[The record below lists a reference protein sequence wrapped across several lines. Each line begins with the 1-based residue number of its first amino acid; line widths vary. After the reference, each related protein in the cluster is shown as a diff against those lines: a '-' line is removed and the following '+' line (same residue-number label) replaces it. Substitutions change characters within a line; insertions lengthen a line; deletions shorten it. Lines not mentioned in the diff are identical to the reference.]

1 MEKKRYISVILPL
14 KLEWEPCYWI
24 DARREIPDRV
34 WNDGSGS
41 MSGSGVGSESMS
53 GCESE
58 SGSGVECGSGS
69 GSGSMSGSGRIEVGQ
84 RVRVKFAGKEYVGV
98 VSGVDIVP
106 EIEPEK
112 ILPVL
117 EVETSMDMVF
127 QEEIALWRRVAE
139 YYLCT
144 VGEVYKAA
152 YPASKINLEEARAE
166 AREKAI
172 QRREKFAD
180 VIRRRLQMLL
190 ERLQKKQ
197 ILLEK
202 HRLSAKH
209 KSSKTSETNPQPTQN
224 GIAAEVFLQP
234 DEKTKTVIKL
244 ESEIARIREEISRT
258 ETALETALKNA
269 QAARNGLSLEKAVLP
284 ECKVQ
289 LSEAQQK
296 AYTQILEGF
305 ECMKPVM
312 LHGVTGSGKTEIYIK
327 AAHEALAEGRNVL
340 YLVPEIALSRQLE
353 ERLYEHFED
362 RLLTFH
368 SGETA
373 AAKRNI
379 AEIIRSQRGSNGNYI
394 LLGTR
399 SSLFLPHH
407 NLGLIVV
414 DEEHDNS
421 YKQDSP
427 APRYNARDTA
437 LMLYQLQNMDAAL
450 TVCAGKNP
458 EIQRAAEGSEHAGR
472 TRRCNILLGSATPS
486 LEELY
491 NCLNGRHIKV
501 ELHERYHRAG
511 DAEIEIIDTKAEKRK
526 RGMIGNFSR
535 ILISHINNALAE
547 GGQVLILR
555 ARRAWAT
562 ALQCETCG
570 EIQKCPHCNVSMS
583 FHKASGMQ
591 KCHYCGRTIPYTG
604 NCNKCGS
611 KLTLLGAGTQ
621 KIEEEAAQL
630 FPEARIA
637 RLDSDTSQNKTFE
650 KQTVKA
656 FANGDIDILIGTQI
670 VTKGFDFKNLRMVV
684 VISADSLLGVQDF
697 RADEKALQILEQFR
711 GRCGRRSDR
720 GLFIIQTSQPEHPV
734 YQNLMTNNGQNFNL
748 KLLEERKDF
757 NFPPYSRIIEITIR
771 DKNEKRA
778 YVMSTRISDTL
789 KGRFAPESI
798 TGPYQPVVD
807 RIEDEHIRKIRIS
820 LKKDR
825 QLGANKAALAKVIAD
840 LEKSGRYTGH
850 ITINVDPA

>member
-1 MEKKRYISVILPL
+1 
-14 KLEWEPCYWI
+14 
-24 DARREIPDRV
+24 
-34 WNDGSGS
+34 
-41 MSGSGVGSESMS
+41 
-53 GCESE
+53 
-58 SGSGVECGSGS
+58 
-69 GSGSMSGSGRIEVGQ
+69 
-84 RVRVKFAGKEYVGV
+84 
-98 VSGVDIVP
+98 
-106 EIEPEK
+106 
-112 ILPVL
+112 
-117 EVETSMDMVF
+117 
-127 QEEIALWRRVAE
+127 
-139 YYLCT
+139 
-144 VGEVYKAA
+144 VYKAA

-166 AREKAI
+166 AREKAL
-172 QRREKFAD
+172 QRREKLAD

-224 GIAAEVFLQP
+224 GIAAEVILQP
-234 DEKTKTVIKL
+234 DEKTKTVIRL
-244 ESEIARIREEISRT
+244 ESDIARISEEISRT

-269 QAARNGLSLEKAVLP
+269 KAARNGLSLEKTVLP

-399 SSLFLPHH
+399 SALFLPHH

-437 LMLYQLQNMDAAL
+437 LMLYQLQNAS
-450 TVCAGKNP
+450 
-458 EIQRAAEGSEHAGR
+458 SENSTHN
-472 TRRCNILLGSATPS
+472 TCNILLGSATPS
-486 LEELY
+486 LEEMY
-491 NCLNGRHIKV
+491 NCLSGRHFKV
-501 ELHERYHRAG
+501 ELNQRFHGSENAR
-511 DAEIEIIDTKAEKRK
+511 IEIIDTKAERRK
-526 RGMIGNFSR
+526 NGMIGNFSR
-535 ILISHINNALAE
+535 VLIGHINNALSV

-555 ARRAWAT
+555 SRRAWAT
-562 ALQCETCG
+562 TLQCSTCG
-570 EIQKCPHCNVSMS
+570 EIQKCPHCNVSLS
-583 FHKASGMQ
+583 LHKAAGQQ
-591 KCHYCGRTIPYTG
+591 KCHYCGKTIAFTG
-604 NCNKCGS
+604 KCCKCGGE
-611 KLTLLGAGTQ
+611 LTPLGAGTQ
-621 KIEEEAAQL
+621 RIEEEAIKL
-630 FPEARIA
+630 FPNARVA
-637 RLDSDTSQNKTFE
+637 RLDSDTAQNKGYET
-650 KQTVKA
+650 QTIKA
-656 FANGDIDILIGTQI
+656 FAKGEIDILIGTQM
-670 VTKGFDFKNLRMVV
+670 VTKGFDFENLRLVAA
-684 VISADSLLGVQDF
+684 IAADSMLGIQDF

-711 GRCGRRSDR
+711 GRCGRRSEE
-720 GLFIIQTSQPEHPV
+720 GLFVIQTAQPEHPI
-734 YQNLMTNNGQNFNL
+734 YQNLKSNETRTFNMQ
-748 KLLEERKDF
+748 LLEERKDF
-757 NFPPYSRIIEITIR
+757 NFPPFSRIIEITLR

-778 YVMSTRISDTL
+778 YVMSCKLADKLSDIFSFDML
-789 KGRFAPESI
+789 

-807 RIEDEHIRKIRIS
+807 KIEDEHIRKIRVS
-820 LKKDR
+820 LKKNRD
-825 QLGANKAALAKVIAD
+825 LIINKTRLIQTVS
-840 LEKSGRYTGH
+840 EFESSCRYAGH
-850 ITINVDPA
+850 ITLNVDPI